1 MHPKAR
7 VAAALV
13 CALGGGGAVA
23 LIPAASSASSAPTAA
38 TPMAAQTASLSKTEK
53 TLLASNDPKT
63 ILMDPL
69 TGDIISVTAG
79 QASGPVPNISR
90 HSICNTGDGCYFT
103 YHVPY
108 ADEGFYGGAGTS
120 YGSWA
125 YRDGYSSGKWTV
137 SACWTSRC
145 GPEIGPNSAV
155 DFTSEVTGTSFT
167 IY

>member
-1 MHPKAR
+1 MHRKAR

-53 TLLASNDPKT
+53 TLLASNGPKT

-90 HSICNTGDGCYFT
+90 HSICNTGDGCYSRT
-103 YHVPY
+103 
-108 ADEGFYGGAGTS
+108 
-120 YGSWA
+120 
-125 YRDGYSSGKWTV
+125 
-137 SACWTSRC
+137 TSRTPMKASMEELERPTAP
-145 GPEIGPNSAV
+145 GPIATATRRGSGPSRPVGHPGAAQKSDRTPV
-155 DFTSEVTGTSFT
+155 STSPLR
-167 IY
+167 